1 MADKEK
7 VMLGLAHCI
16 MVQKHLNACNGC
28 VYRGKIAPP
37 CQAALMEDAAE
48 LLIEQ
53 DPQVL
58 TWEEVNESE
67 NSSLWAEIYSPST
80 RKIALIYCTV
90 KQCKDYPDCYLLE
103 EETGTGWF
111 RDAEYY
117 NKDSFQTLH
126 TGWRCWSAFP
136 DKEKRK
142 AVKWG
147 E

>member
-7 VMLGLAHCI
+7 VMLGLAHCS
-16 MVQKHLNACNGC
+16 MVQKHLIACNGC

-37 CQAALMEDAAE
+37 CQAALMEDAAA

-53 DPQVL
+53 NPVVL
-58 TWEEVNESE
+58 TLEEVNEFG
-67 NSSLWAEIYSPST
+67 NSYVWAEIYSPKV

-90 KQCKDYPDCYLLE
+90 KQCEGYPKCYCLE
-103 EETGTGWF
+103 EETGTGWL

-117 NKDSFQTLH
+117 NKDSFQTVA
-126 TGWRCWSAFP
+126 TGWRCWSSFP
-136 DKEKRK
+136 TEKQRK